1 MFVSVV
7 LVNIGVLHTT
17 TTETFY
23 WNLIHHVS
31 CLFKI
36 VRQQISELDG
46 IENKNKF
53 QEKLS
58 FIVEIHEVAFR
69 QVLEDYLTQHKL
81 QFFFYIKEVADVW
94 KRPSSPCWAICTPH
108 VSCRSAT

>member
-36 VRQQISELDG
+36 VKQQISELDG
-46 IENKNKF
+46 IENKHKF

-69 QVLEDYLTQHKL
+69 KVLE
-81 QFFFYIKEVADVW
+81 FF
-94 KRPSSPCWAICTPH
+94 
-108 VSCRSAT
+108 